1 MWFSIFCIGAAI
13 AGMLIFR
20 GYKKEIQ
27 KDLKKYPEIIGIL
40 CGMALFMTDIYRRV
54 IFFLKK
60 GHSCPE
66 HDSLKDQLSRLS
78 PLEDMRLLEYRY
90 YVKKMQG
97 LAIICILI
105 GIFSA
110 VAGTAAAATCLI
122 DDGIIIRNEPGEGKK
137 RIRLYAEA
145 DEKGHSEMEIMISPR
160 IYGEEEREEIFAA
173 AQQYI
178 KQQAL
183 GENEDW
189 GHIQTSLN
197 LMDTVPGTDMTVDW
211 ITGDAMLM
219 DSSGNII
226 KENIQRGGEALSI
239 TAKINYAGEIRE
251 FKIPMMI
258 YPKAAEE
265 NFFDILEKQIEE
277 ENLKNPERK
286 EVILPQEISGIP
298 IVWSEP
304 KQHTEIKI
312 IGIGIIV
319 LAVYAASGISKNKEL
334 LKKRSEQLMK
344 DYPELVHKLVLL
356 GYAGVNFKPALS
368 IIIKDARAS
377 GCADHYVWQEIEAA
391 LRAMEQGVS
400 EVQAY
405 EMLGRRCAQ
414 LPYLKLTTM
423 MIQSLKKGVGGIQQM
438 MSETA
443 DEAMMMKREQAKN
456 EGEKVGT
463 KLLMPMGIMLA
474 VVLVILVVPA
484 FLTIN
489 I

>member
-1 MWFSIFCIGAAI
+1 
-13 AGMLIFR
+13 
-20 GYKKEIQ
+20 
-27 KDLKKYPEIIGIL
+27 
-40 CGMALFMTDIYRRV
+40 
-54 IFFLKK
+54 
-60 GHSCPE
+60 
-66 HDSLKDQLSRLS
+66 
-78 PLEDMRLLEYRY
+78 
-90 YVKKMQG
+90 
-97 LAIICILI
+97 
-105 GIFSA
+105 
-110 VAGTAAAATCLI
+110 
-122 DDGIIIRNEPGEGKK
+122 
-137 RIRLYAEA
+137 
-145 DEKGHSEMEIMISPR
+145 
-160 IYGEEEREEIFAA
+160 
-173 AQQYI
+173 
-178 KQQAL
+178 
-183 GENEDW
+183 
-189 GHIQTSLN
+189 
-197 LMDTVPGTDMTVDW
+197 
-211 ITGDAMLM
+211 
-219 DSSGNII
+219 
-226 KENIQRGGEALSI
+226 
-239 TAKINYAGEIRE
+239 
-251 FKIPMMI
+251 
-258 YPKAAEE
+258 
-265 NFFDILEKQIEE
+265 
-277 ENLKNPERK
+277 
-286 EVILPQEISGIP
+286 
-298 IVWSEP
+298 
-304 KQHTEIKI
+304 
-312 IGIGIIV
+312 
-319 LAVYAASGISKNKEL
+319 
-334 LKKRSEQLMK
+334 MK